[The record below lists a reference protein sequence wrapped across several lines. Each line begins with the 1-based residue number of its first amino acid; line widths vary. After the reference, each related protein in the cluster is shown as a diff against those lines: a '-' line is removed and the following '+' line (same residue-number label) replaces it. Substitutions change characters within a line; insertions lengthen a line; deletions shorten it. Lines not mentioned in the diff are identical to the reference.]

1 MKLVWE
7 YIKYRR
13 FFALLLVLADVLF
26 VIMLW
31 VSQAD
36 MGLPLYALLLLTA
49 LELIFAAVDGH
60 RFIQR
65 HMALQQQFN
74 RLFAAAEGLPEA
86 DGLIERDYQQLIAAV
101 CAENARELGK
111 IDLKTQ
117 DMLDYITLWAHQ
129 IKTPIAAMRLILQS
143 GEKADSGELEQEL
156 FRVEQYVETVLNYIR
171 LGSDSTDYVIRRVKL
186 DRILHQSL
194 KKYAMQFIR
203 RKIKLSY
210 RETGLTVLTDE
221 KWLAFAI
228 EQVLANALKYSRPGG
243 EIRIYA
249 EGSALCIADDGIG
262 IAPEDLPRVFEKGYT
277 GWNGRTDKKST
288 GIGLYLCRKIL
299 DKFGHGISIE
309 STVGVGTTVRIE
321 LGDVDE

>member
-7 YIKYRR
+7 YVKYRR

-36 MGLPLYALLLLTA
+36 MSLPLYALLLLTA
-49 LELIFAAVDGH
+49 LELIFAAVDAH

-65 HMALQQQFN
+65 HRALQQQLN
-74 RLFAAAEGLPEA
+74 RLFAAADGLPEA

-111 IDLKTQ
+111 IDLQTQ

-210 RETGLTVLTDE
+210 QETGLTVLTDE

-249 EGSALCIADDGIG
+249 EGSVLCIADDGIG

-321 LGDVDE
+321 LGDADE